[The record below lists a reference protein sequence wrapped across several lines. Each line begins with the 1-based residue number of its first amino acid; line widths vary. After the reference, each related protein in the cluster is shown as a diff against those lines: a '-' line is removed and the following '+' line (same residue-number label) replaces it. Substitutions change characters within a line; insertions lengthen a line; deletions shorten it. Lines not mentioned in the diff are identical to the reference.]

1 MARKITIRKN
11 GNPISFPKEY
21 YNGIYTRVTSSN
33 NGDKYE
39 CEVDNRFYTR
49 TSDTVEVNVQCK
61 FQKRQWITLKGSLI
75 YLGACICVAIL
86 ILDVVK
92 TDEKFAHWKFCMKFY
107 IFQRDRKFWFCHK
120 NASVME
126 NNSNINSRADK
137 RFKYHVTLS

>member
-1 MARKITIRKN
+1 MLISILIWRNQDPPSVPKIELSSLFTESKLKSHFNHVKDVVEAIVDSGQEIQIECKFDKIKNEPNEINELARKITIRKN

-61 FQKRQWITLKGSLI
+61 FQKRQ
-75 YLGACICVAIL
+75 
-86 ILDVVK
+86 
-92 TDEKFAHWKFCMKFY
+92 
-107 IFQRDRKFWFCHK
+107 
-120 NASVME
+120 
-126 NNSNINSRADK
+126 
-137 RFKYHVTLS
+137 

>member
-1 MARKITIRKN
+1 MHFINKMNALYSFNKNEKGCGQRSELRKSCKFDKIKNEPNEINELARKITIRKN

-61 FQKRQWITLKGSLI
+61 FQKRQ
-75 YLGACICVAIL
+75 
-86 ILDVVK
+86 
-92 TDEKFAHWKFCMKFY
+92 
-107 IFQRDRKFWFCHK
+107 
-120 NASVME
+120 
-126 NNSNINSRADK
+126 
-137 RFKYHVTLS
+137 